1 MLGVSI
7 ELMLFSMSLRID
19 VFSSELVVCL
29 LPESPLMPE
38 LPFCPVDPEPSP
50 LMRLDQWD
58 LHHDH
63 AELAVAVRAVFG
75 LFLLTGSPGQAEEKH
90 VVRRSEVVARPG
102 GRRGAD
108 EHPAVG
114 ILLEAIDR
122 LLPLGERVIAHQ
134 RDAAEPGLL
143 AEFLQRSHGRLE
155 LAEQD
160 HLVLGVELAQQVHRH
175 ANLHRFQVTPQ
186 RAESREDRSVLE
198 AQHLVLLAFLGG
210 EGHLQQLP
218 LLALEAG

>member
-1 MLGVSI
+1 M
-7 ELMLFSMSLRID
+7 
-19 VFSSELVVCL
+19 
-29 LPESPLMPE
+29 
-38 LPFCPVDPEPSP
+38 
-50 LMRLDQWD
+50 
-58 LHHDH
+58 
-63 AELAVAVRAVFG
+63 
-75 LFLLTGSPGQAEEKH
+75 FLLTGSPGQTEEKH

-122 LLPLGERVIAHQ
+122 LLPLGKRVIAHQ

-186 RAESREDRSVLE
+186 RAESRENRSVLE
-198 AQHLVLLAFLGG
+198 AQHVVLLPFLGG

-218 LLALEAG
+218 LLALEAGQHILAPAQHPVTQLRPQTLAELRVAGEAVAELFQRQLSDGVA